1 MILFDVTI
9 EAKDD
14 RRKEAT
20 GLLRRTMAGSQA
32 EEGCLIY
39 RFTADLDDPRLF
51 HLVELWESEAAFAGH
66 ATGAPFRNFLA
77 ELPLVGRVVRS
88 VRSEEHTSELQS
100 LMRISY
106 AVFCLINKNSN
117 ISHTHRHNIRSSS
130 VHSKSHRTI
139 DPIITRPRHSR
150 TT

>member
-66 ATGAPFRNFLA
+66 ATGATFRNFLA
-77 ELPLVGRVVRS
+77 ELPLGGRVGRSVARPGQLSTAERRRGDES
-88 VRSEEHTSELQS
+88 VRQWE
-100 LMRISY
+100 
-106 AVFCLINKNSN
+106 
-117 ISHTHRHNIRSSS
+117 
-130 VHSKSHRTI
+130 
-139 DPIITRPRHSR
+139 TRGTPRHEKKQK
-150 TT
+150 

>member
-39 RFTADLDDPRLF
+39 RFTADLDDQRLF
-51 HLVELWESEAAFAGH
+51 HLVELWESEAAFDGH
-66 ATGAPFRNFLA
+66 ANGAPFRTFLS
-77 ELPLVGRVVRS
+77 ELPLVGRAVRSRTEVRRYGKEVVR
-88 VRSEEHTSELQS
+88 TS
-100 LMRISY
+100 RIRGWVY
-106 AVFCLINKNSN
+106 K
-117 ISHTHRHNIRSSS
+117 
-130 VHSKSHRTI
+130 
-139 DPIITRPRHSR
+139 
-150 TT
+150 

>member
-51 HLVELWESEAAFAGH
+51 HLVELWESEAACDGNDNE
-66 ATGAPFRNFLA
+66 APFRNVPA
-77 ELPLVGRVVRS
+77 ELTWVGRAVVSGGREGRAS
-88 VRSEEHTSELQS
+88 WAEGGGGKEGGRGG
-100 LMRISY
+100 R
-106 AVFCLINKNSN
+106 
-117 ISHTHRHNIRSSS
+117 
-130 VHSKSHRTI
+130 
-139 DPIITRPRHSR
+139 
-150 TT
+150 

>member
-1 MILFDVTI
+1 MRLFDVTI

-51 HLVELWESEAAFAGH
+51 HLVELWESEAAFAL
-66 ATGAPFRNFLA
+66 APPPA
-77 ELPLVGRVVRS
+77 KAGGGWEG
-88 VRSEEHTSELQS
+88 RSEEHTSELQS

-106 AVFCLINKNSN
+106 AVFCLKKKTNKTRN
-117 ISHTHRHNIRSSS
+117 ICNQSHISPN
-130 VHSKSHRTI
+130 K
-139 DPIITRPRHSR
+139 
-150 TT
+150 TTS

>member
-51 HLVELWESEAAFAGH
+51 HPVELWEPEAVFAGH
-66 ATGAPFRNFLA
+66 ATGAP
-77 ELPLVGRVVRS
+77 
-88 VRSEEHTSELQS
+88 RSEDHTSELQS
-100 LMRISY
+100 PMRISY
-106 AVFCLINKNSN
+106 AVFYLNKKQTSQLKAPHTNSN
-117 ISHTHRHNIRSSS
+117 NTSCFHN
-130 VHSKSHRTI
+130 K
-139 DPIITRPRHSR
+139 
-150 TT
+150 

>member
-51 HLVELWESEAAFAGH
+51 HLVELLESEAAIAGQP
-66 ATGAPFRNFLA
+66 TGGPFSNLLA
-77 ELPLVGRVVRS
+77 ELPLVGPVVS
-88 VRSEEHTSELQS
+88 SGPAHGSLAHFEL
-100 LMRISY
+100 
-106 AVFCLINKNSN
+106 ADAGTTKVN
-117 ISHTHRHNIRSSS
+117 
-130 VHSKSHRTI
+130 
-139 DPIITRPRHSR
+139 IIT
-150 TT
+150 

>member
-66 ATGAPFRNFLA
+66 ATGAPFRNFLD
-77 ELPLVGRVVRS
+77 ELPLEGRVVRT
-88 VRSEEHTSELQS
+88 VARQGPVEHFRSEERRVRKEGGG
-100 LMRISY
+100 RCWI
-106 AVFCLINKNSN
+106 
-117 ISHTHRHNIRSSS
+117 
-130 VHSKSHRTI
+130 
-139 DPIITRPRHSR
+139 
-150 TT
+150 